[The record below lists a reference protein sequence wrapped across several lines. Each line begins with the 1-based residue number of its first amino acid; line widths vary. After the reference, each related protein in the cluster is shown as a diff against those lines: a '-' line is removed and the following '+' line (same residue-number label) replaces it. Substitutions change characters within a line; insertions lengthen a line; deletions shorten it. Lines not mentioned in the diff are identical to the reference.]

1 LELLQQLI
9 DFILHI
15 DKHLAD
21 IVNQYH
27 TLTYL
32 ILFLII
38 FAETGFVVTPFLPGD
53 SLLFAAGALIAGGQT
68 DLNIWF
74 MFLILTAAA
83 ILGNTVNYKLGSF
96 LGAGVFKEKN
106 KILKLKYY
114 HDSHEFFEKHGGK
127 AIIFSRFLPIFRT
140 IAPFVAGIAKMPF
153 GRYTLFNVIGGVSWI
168 FSLLFAGYLLGQIPW
183 FKNNFDI
190 VIIFIAVVT
199 FVPAIWAAVRSKF
212 QPKKVEE
219 MIAPKE
225 D

>member
-1 LELLQQLI
+1 MEIIQQLI

-21 IVNQYH
+21 IVNEYH

-53 SLLFAAGALIAGGQT
+53 SLLFAVGALIAGGKT
-68 DLNIWF
+68 DLNIWI
-74 MFLILTAAA
+74 MFFILVAAA
-83 ILGNTVNYKLGSF
+83 ILGNSLNYKLGSV

-114 HDSHEFFEKHGGK
+114 HQSHDFFEKHGGK

-153 GRYTLFNVIGGVSWI
+153 GRFTTFNVIGGVAWI
-168 FSLLFAGYLLGQIPW
+168 FGLLFAGYLLGGIEW
-183 FKNNFDI
+183 VKNNFDI
-190 VIIFIAVVT
+190 VIILIAVVT
-199 FVPAIWAAVRSKF
+199 FVPAIWAAVRSRFK
-212 QPKKVEE
+212 
-219 MIAPKE
+219 PKE
-225 D
+225 IEKIIES

>member
-1 LELLQQLI
+1 MDLLQQLI

-21 IVNQYH
+21 IVNEYH

-53 SLLFAAGALIAGGQT
+53 SLLFATGALIAGDKT
-68 DLNIWF
+68 DLNIWL
-74 MFLILTAAA
+74 MFIILTAAA
-83 ILGNTVNYKLGSF
+83 ILGNTVNYRLGGW

-114 HDSHEFFEKHGGK
+114 HQSHEFFEKHGGK

-153 GRYTLFNVIGGVSWI
+153 GRYTTYNIIGGISWI
-168 FSLLFAGYLLGQIPW
+168 FSLLFAGFLLGKIPW
-183 FKNNFDI
+183 FKENFDI
-190 VIIFIAVVT
+190 VVVLIAVVT
-199 FVPAIWAAVRSKF
+199 FLPAIYAAIASRFKT
-212 QPKKVEE
+212 KK
-219 MIAPKE
+219 IT
-225 D
+225 DDIDSNIN

>member
-1 LELLQQLI
+1 MELLQQLI

-21 IVNQYH
+21 IVNEYH

-53 SLLFAAGALIAGGQT
+53 SLLFATGALIAGGKT
-68 DLNIWF
+68 DLNVWF
-74 MFLILTAAA
+74 MLLILTVAA

-153 GRYTLFNVIGGVSWI
+153 GRYTTFNIIGGFSWI

-183 FKNNFDI
+183 FKENFDI
-190 VIIFIAVVT
+190 VIVFIAVVT
-199 FVPAIWAAVRSKF
+199 FVPAIWAAVRSRL
-212 QPKKVEE
+212 QPKKIEE
-219 MIAPKE
+219 IIAPKE